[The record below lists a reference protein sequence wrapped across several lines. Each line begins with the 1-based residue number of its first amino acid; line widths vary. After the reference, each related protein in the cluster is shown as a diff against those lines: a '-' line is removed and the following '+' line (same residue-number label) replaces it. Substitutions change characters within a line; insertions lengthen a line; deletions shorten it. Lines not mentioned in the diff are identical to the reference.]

1 MKFFFNFLISCFF
14 FFSISLFGQ
23 EEETLNAVLENI
35 EKAEEYDR
43 EKVNRIENL
52 RNELNNVDSL
62 ELQKRY
68 ELNLKLFN
76 EYRIFKQDSAFKY
89 GLRIR
94 SLADQLDSLPLKA
107 TAVVNLA
114 DVSVSAGMYK
124 EALDFLETI
133 SPEEIPEN
141 TRSLYFGLAGRLYNE
156 MAEYNALP
164 FFALEYLETA
174 QNYREQALRLAE
186 EGTFFNSF
194 LKGFIEYK
202 HGDPRAALQIFESLL
217 EQELGLRDQALVH
230 YSMGDIY
237 FQLGEKEKAIF
248 HFSKASIA
256 DIRTSTK
263 ETLAMIRLAEL
274 TFERG
279 KTDMA
284 SAFIRKANEDA
295 SLYGAQQRKIR
306 VGAILPIIEEQIV
319 QKVEKQREAL
329 YRQNVIVTFLLIF
342 VMGLAVI
349 IFYQVIKMKKARKTI
364 EEAHHT
370 LQETNK
376 RIILVNEEVESKNQQ
391 LNRLNAQLQE
401 ANKIKEEYIGFFFTQ
416 DADIFEK
423 FREFKLKIEE
433 DLNEENLKRLKYTI
447 SSLNLKREK
456 EKLMRNFD
464 EAFIKLFPNFIEEFN
479 SLLKPEEQITLKKG
493 QLLNKELRIFAL
505 IRLGIKHNEI
515 IAQILGYSVNSIYT
529 YKTKIR
535 KKSRLD
541 KKDFDD
547 KLIENT
553 TLKL

>member
-295 SLYGAQQRKIR
+295 SFYGAQQRKIR